1 MIINSL
7 FVMPNTQCSLGSR
20 LFGIPLS
27 QLCSEEERVPKAVQ
41 ELLLYLFR
49 YGPNITGI
57 FRKSANA
64 RIAKEV
70 KLELDE
76 G

>member
-1 MIINSL
+1 MFANTKCPL
-7 FVMPNTQCSLGSR
+7 FLR
-20 LFGIPLS
+20 LFGIPLN
-27 QLCSEEERVPKAVQ
+27 QLCSEEELVPKAVQ

-49 YGPNITGI
+49 YGPNTTGI

-64 RIAKEV
+64 RIAKEI
-70 KLELDE
+70 KMELDE